1 MTVATGT
8 DWTKILSDPDLVR
21 HVGKLLQAYREAAPE
36 KREEALLTA
45 MREIKA
51 GANADGKIEG
61 SPDAP
66 AEPQPVPTPTSWRTS
81 SVAKMQSAPRPISQ
95 QRDHRSRTSL
105 RSA

>member
-66 AEPQPVPTPTSWRTS
+66 AEPQP
-81 SVAKMQSAPRPISQ
+81 AA
-95 QRDHRSRTSL
+95 
-105 RSA
+105 A